1 MQRLRNFLA
10 ITSVRLSI
18 AYTLIFGFVAVLI
31 VFYMTGA
38 TANFFRRQIKA
49 SIDQEVVQI
58 ARIYESGGASGVIRR
73 IERYASGPG
82 ANLYVVA
89 DQNGD
94 IIAGNVQDIAPRIIG
109 QTGWTERPFAYSRFG
124 ADQER
129 QHVAIARI
137 VEMPNGMRLLIGRD
151 LGEPERFR
159 VVVSRALAFSILA
172 MLVVGLLTW
181 VLIGRQAL
189 RRVNMVSRSTDR
201 ILAGDRS
208 ERLPVIGSGDEFDRL
223 SSGLNA
229 MLDRINLLDEGLR
242 QVSDNIAHD
251 LKTPLTRLRNKADS
265 ALHGAGGEA
274 ERQAALQ
281 EIITDTDQII
291 RTFNALLMISRV
303 ESGSVAAELSRQDLS
318 AIVEDVAELYMPVAE
333 DEGFEFTSEV
343 EPGIAVR
350 GNRELISQAL
360 SNLID
365 NAIKHGRPEDG
376 EPRISVRLDD
386 GDGMARIEIADCG
399 PGIAPEDHKRVTER
413 FTRLENSRSKP
424 GNGLGLSLVRAVAQM
439 HSGMIEF
446 QSNEPGLKAVLVL
459 PLDRSEKGDQ
469 K

>member
-58 ARIYESGGASGVIRR
+58 ARIYEAGGASGVIRR

-89 DQNGD
+89 DQNGE
-94 IIAGNVQDIAPRIIG
+94 IIAGNVRDIAPRIIG
-109 QTGWTERPFAYSRFG
+109 QTGWTERPFPYSRYG
-124 ADQER
+124 ADQDR

-159 VVVSRALAFSILA
+159 VVVSRALAFS
-172 MLVVGLLTW
+172 MLSMLLVGLLTW

-223 SSGLNA
+223 STSLNA

-265 ALHGAGGEA
+265 ALHNGGGET
-274 ERQAALQ
+274 QAALQ
-281 EIITDTDQII
+281 EIIADTDQII

-333 DEGFEFTSEV
+333 DEGFAFESDV
-343 EPGIAVR
+343 EPGIAVH

-365 NAIKHGRPEDG
+365 NAIKHGRPEEG
-376 EPRISVRLDD
+376 EPRIFVRLQAKD
-386 GDGMARIEIADCG
+386 GLARIEISDTG
-399 PGIAPEDHKRVTER
+399 TGIAPEDHKRVTER
-413 FTRLENSRSKP
+413 FTRLERSRSKP

-439 HSGMIEF
+439 HSGLLEF
-446 QSNEPGLKAVLVL
+446 QSNEPGLKALLIL
-459 PLDRSEKGDQ
+459 PVDRAEKGDQ

>member
-1 MQRLRNFLA
+1 
-10 ITSVRLSI
+10 
-18 AYTLIFGFVAVLI
+18 
-31 VFYMTGA
+31 
-38 TANFFRRQIKA
+38 
-49 SIDQEVVQI
+49 
-58 ARIYESGGASGVIRR
+58 
-73 IERYASGPG
+73 
-82 ANLYVVA
+82 
-89 DQNGD
+89 
-94 IIAGNVQDIAPRIIG
+94 
-109 QTGWTERPFAYSRFG
+109 
-124 ADQER
+124 
-129 QHVAIARI
+129 
-137 VEMPNGMRLLIGRD
+137 
-151 LGEPERFR
+151 
-159 VVVSRALAFSILA
+159 
-172 MLVVGLLTW
+172 VGLLTW

-223 SSGLNA
+223 SSSLNA

-281 EIITDTDQII
+281 AIIADTDQII

-333 DEGFEFTSEV
+333 DEGFDFASEI

-376 EPRISVRLDD
+376 EPRISVRLHSK
-386 GDGMARIEIADCG
+386 DGMARIEIADSG
-399 PGIAPEDHKRVTER
+399 PGIAPKDRKRVTER
-413 FTRLENSRSKP
+413 FTRLEHSRSKP

-439 HSGMIEF
+439 HSGLLEF
-446 QSNEPGLKAVLVL
+446 QSNEPGLKAVLIL